1 MDSTKNISR
10 GQSNPRYPVSLDGL
24 TILVVEDDTDTRELL
39 RIVLQN
45 QGATVTTASSV
56 PEALTA
62 YDEAR
67 PHVLVADIGMPEYN
81 GYTLIGR
88 VRARDRERGNRIVP
102 AIALTAYATA
112 IDRDTMLTAGFQVH
126 MPKPFDPD
134 QLVSVIAELAAQ
146 YSK

>member
-1 MDSTKNISR
+1 VTLE
-10 GQSNPRYPVSLDGL
+10 GVSV
-24 TILVVEDDTDTRELL
+24 LVVENDTHTGELV
-39 RIVLQN
+39 RILLQN
-45 QGATVTTASSV
+45 EGASVRTASSV
-56 PEALTA
+56 PEALSA

-67 PHVLVADIGMPEYN
+67 PHVIVADIGMPEYN

-88 VRARDRERGNRIVP
+88 IRARDRERGNSIIP

-134 QLVSVIAELAAQ
+134 QLVSVIADLATQ
-146 YSK
+146 YR